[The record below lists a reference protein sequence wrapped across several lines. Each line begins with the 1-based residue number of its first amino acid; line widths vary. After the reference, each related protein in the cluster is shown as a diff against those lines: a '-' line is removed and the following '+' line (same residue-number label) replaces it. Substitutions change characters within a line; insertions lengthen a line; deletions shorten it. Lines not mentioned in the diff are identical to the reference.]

1 MKAYKKLHKI
11 NIGKSGMV
19 QQNEVKNLIKI
30 KNFKKIGE
38 FRDHFFS
45 LGRDSSDPRYEGIGL
60 GARCDTPLQNENTI
74 FRQPT

>member
-38 FRDHFFS
+38 FRSLPFF
-45 LGRDSSDPRYEGIGL
+45 LINQLPRAKGEDEGIWLEGV
-60 GARCDTPLQNENTI
+60 GSRESNIN
-74 FRQPT
+74 FM